1 MFVTPNFDV
10 GTYTKVKK
18 PVFRIFIYNLPMG
31 NSCFVNSL
39 FYTNEV
45 IICNLDMV
53 QGNSHNSVNNG
64 ATDLSQYSMDSYD
77 HWLSFE
83 H

>member
-10 GTYTKVKK
+10 GTYTNVKK
-18 PVFRIFIYNLPMG
+18 PVFRIFIYHLPMG
-31 NSCFVNSL
+31 NSCFVNRY

-45 IICNLDMV
+45 ITGNLDMV
-53 QGNSHNSVNNG
+53 HGNSYNLINNG

-77 HWLSFE
+77 PWLSFG